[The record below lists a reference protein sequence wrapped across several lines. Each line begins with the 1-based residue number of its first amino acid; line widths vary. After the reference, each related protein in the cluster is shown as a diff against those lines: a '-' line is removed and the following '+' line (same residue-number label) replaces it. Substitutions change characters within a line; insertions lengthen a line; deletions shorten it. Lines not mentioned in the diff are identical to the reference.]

1 MQRQTNPKFD
11 KMFSSNEKKV
21 LVDIAKILGYVTS
34 GSIRTDR
41 GVDYNYSK
49 IYKQILDKLRLLI
62 EYEKRVKGEDYILP
76 LGKNRVEQYADHDSD
91 YFLLLEYVLR
101 DYTNPVTGNKILADV
116 PNRMQQLYNDIS
128 SFGVLSTAS
137 VVFPSAPSGQ
147 LKMAQPPTRPAL
159 LKKTS
164 SDELIDLLEGD
175 SDDEMM
181 NYLKQN
187 PSGGRVQSR
196 RKKQKKNT
204 TKRQN
209 KKRKTLRKHRNR
221 RRNKSR

>member
-1 MQRQTNPKFD
+1 MQRQTNLNSD

-62 EYEKRVKGEDYILP
+62 EYEKRVKSKDYILP

-101 DYTNPVTGNKILADV
+101 YYTNPVTGNKILADT

-128 SFGVLSTAS
+128 SFGVLPTSS
-137 VVFPSAPSGQ
+137 VVFPSAPRGK
-147 LKMAQPPTRPAL
+147 LKMAQPPTIPL
-159 LKKTS
+159 LTRTS

-187 PSGGRVQSR
+187 PSGGRTR

-204 TKRQN
+204 TKKQD

-221 RRNKSR
+221 RHNNTR

>member
-1 MQRQTNPKFD
+1 MQRQTNPESG
-11 KMFSSNEKKV
+11 KMFSSDEKKV
-21 LVDIAKILGYVTS
+21 LVDIAKILGYVTR
-34 GSIRTDR
+34 GPVRTDR

-49 IYKQILDKLRLLI
+49 IYKQTLDKIRLLI
-62 EYEKRVKGEDYILP
+62 EYEKRVKSEDYILP

-137 VVFPSAPSGQ
+137 VVFPSEPRGQ

-164 SDELIDLLEGD
+164 SNELIDLLEGD
-175 SDDEMM
+175 SDDDDEMM

-187 PSGGRVQSR
+187 PSGGHTR

-221 RRNKSR
+221 RRNKTR